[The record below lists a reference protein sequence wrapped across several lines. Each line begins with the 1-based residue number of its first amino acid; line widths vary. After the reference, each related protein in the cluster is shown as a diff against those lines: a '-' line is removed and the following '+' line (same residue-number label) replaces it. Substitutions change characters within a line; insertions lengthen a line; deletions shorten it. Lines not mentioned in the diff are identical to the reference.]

1 MLADKGEELGEAAT
15 STANELKKPQ
25 NAALG
30 VLALLGIGTTIA
42 YPHESFQFFGFVGL
56 QLTAIV
62 AFLSYD
68 KPEDAMA
75 ALTQSSRSFADRVGT
90 AASSASSAGSKMKAP
105 AAAASTTVA
114 EAASKAT
121 KKEESAAK
129 KGESALERALKAAVA
144 KDSKPEPKPA
154 VKTMFVNA
162 SADKPVP
169 AMPASSKPSPSKEQ
183 KAPVV
188 PPAAKSKPSE
198 QKEDK
203 SSKKGEKKKWPASI
217 QAAATEAASIA
228 QDVPKPVVEIVDK
241 SGDGSKNGNA
251 KGKGGVKSEQS

>member
-217 QAAATEAASIA
+217 QAAATEAALLHRTSPSLLWRSLTSLVMA
-228 QDVPKPVVEIVDK
+228 ARMATPR
-241 SGDGSKNGNA
+241 GR
-251 KGKGGVKSEQS
+251 GV